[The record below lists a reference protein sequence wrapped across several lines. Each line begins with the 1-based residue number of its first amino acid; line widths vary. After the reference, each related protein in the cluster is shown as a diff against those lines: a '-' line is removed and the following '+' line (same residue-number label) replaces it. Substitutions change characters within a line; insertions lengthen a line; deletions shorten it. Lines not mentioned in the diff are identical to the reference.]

1 MEAITVGAQSEPRR
15 WISRG
20 AAAAQGL
27 TERCGSVWVV
37 PGKVVGW
44 GLRALGGCAWDSDV
58 LPPLPPP
65 TDFQLGVFWA
75 ALPPK
80 RSILHGRA
88 RSRNAGAEHTDT
100 CIALGCTAHRAA
112 WLSHPSRHA
121 SFWAISSFQVS
132 SRAAPSHWRK

>member
-1 MEAITVGAQSEPRR
+1 M
-15 WISRG
+15 
-20 AAAAQGL
+20 AQGL
-27 TERCGSVWVV
+27 TEHCGSVWVV

-100 CIALGCTAHRAA
+100 CIALGCTAQSCVAQ
-112 WLSHPSRHA
+112 PSQQTRFVLGH
-121 SFWAISSFQVS
+121 FLL
-132 SRAAPSHWRK
+132 PG